1 MGLRAQEVGD
11 LHQGRPVTRAAV
23 GCLDQQAA
31 ADRQTM
37 AVGHQTVAAGHLTA
51 AVNRPETGAAVD
63 RPTMGAVEDLPEGE
77 VVDLQRGRLTADPEV
92 LVMEYRDSTG
102 VGPEAQVGLLDLLWD
117 PDLVETSLGMVS
129 ATGLLIDSSGSLNE
143 VSTVSQERRS
153 GVTLY
158 RQFLF
163 TRLMG
168 LL

>member
-11 LHQGRPVTRAAV
+11 LHQGRPGTRAAV
-23 GCLDQQAA
+23 GRLDQQAA
-31 ADRQTM
+31 VDRQTV
-37 AVGHQTVAAGHLTA
+37 AVGRQTE
-51 AVNRPETGAAVD
+51 AVGRPETGAAVD
-63 RPTMGAVEDLPEGE
+63 RPRMRAVEDLPEGE

-117 PDLVETSLGMVS
+117 PDLVETSLEMVS
-129 ATGLLIDSSGSLNE
+129 ATELLIDSSGSLNE
-143 VSTVSQERRS
+143 VSIVSRERRS

-158 RQFLF
+158 RRFLF